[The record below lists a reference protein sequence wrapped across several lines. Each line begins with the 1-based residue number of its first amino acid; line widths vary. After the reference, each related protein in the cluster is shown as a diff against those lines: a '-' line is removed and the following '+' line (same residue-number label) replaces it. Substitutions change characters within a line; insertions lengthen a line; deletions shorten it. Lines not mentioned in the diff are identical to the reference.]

1 MNRNNEKHLI
11 SLVGGLG
18 NQLFQ
23 FANALDIYTHS
34 QIGFV
39 LDFRESSASN
49 RDIDL
54 FEYDIQRTYISK
66 EDLVPNKITKKIH
79 NLFLRLENSSS
90 YSLSTF
96 KRIINASI
104 VSRVISVVFM
114 NYEIYSKSHRFHV
127 KPGSKV
133 IQIGYFQHQNWKN
146 KEKVVKELTSL
157 RLKEGSNHYFKMR
170 EILSDSDFL
179 AVHMRFGDYETEPKF
194 GIPNARYFGQAI
206 NQILASADHDRIVV
220 FTNDSKKALEKLG
233 SGYSVMVTLIS
244 SDDNLTS
251 SETLELMRLAKSYVI
266 SNSTFG
272 WWGAFLSHA
281 TTPMI
286 ICPRPWFIG
295 LSEPK
300 NLIPKSWIEIDGFSN
315 GLLE

>member
-1 MNRNNEKHLI
+1 MNQKPEKYLV

-23 FANALDIYTHS
+23 FANALDIYSHS

-39 LDFRESSASN
+39 LDFREASTGN
-49 RDIDL
+49 REIDL
-54 FEYDIQRTYISK
+54 FGYDIQRTYISRD
-66 EDLVPNKITKKIH
+66 DLTPNKVTKKLH

-90 YSLSTF
+90 FSSSSF
-96 KRIINASI
+96 KRILNASI
-104 VSRVISVVFM
+104 VSKAISLVFM
-114 NYEIYSKSHRFHV
+114 NYEIYSKSNRFHV
-127 KPGSKV
+127 TPASKV
-133 IQIGYFQHQNWKN
+133 IQIGYFQHQNWEN
-146 KEKVVKELTSL
+146 REMVVKELTSL
-157 RLKEGSNHYFKMR
+157 KLKTGSNHYNKMR
-170 EILSDSDFL
+170 QVLSDSGFL

-206 NQILASADHDRIVV
+206 NQILARSDHDRIVV

-233 SGYSVMVTLIS
+233 SGYSITVTLIS
-244 SDDNLTS
+244 SEENLTA

-281 TTPMI
+281 PSPMI

-295 LSEPK
+295 LPEPK
-300 NLIPKSWIEIDGFSN
+300 NLIPKSWIEIDGFSD
-315 GLLE
+315 GL